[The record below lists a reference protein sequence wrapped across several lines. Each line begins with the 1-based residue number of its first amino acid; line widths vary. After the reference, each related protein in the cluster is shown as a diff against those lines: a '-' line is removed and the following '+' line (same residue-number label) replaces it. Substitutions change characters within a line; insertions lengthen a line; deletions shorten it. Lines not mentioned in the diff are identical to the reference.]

1 MSLDPEGE
9 NISLYVVILVMI
21 PLILMLGAT
30 PNVQH
35 LRHFLDRGRGWAWLR
50 VGRHHAGRVGAR
62 V

>member
-1 MSLDPEGE
+1 MSLDPQGE

-50 VGRHHAGRVGAR
+50 MG
-62 V
+62 